1 MKKRKRDVVGITSII
16 MTLAG
21 FIWIGGFRFSAME
34 HDVRDLKE
42 DVRRINRLN
51 AMDIDFNN
59 MNARLRLVE
68 QRCP

>member
-1 MKKRKRDVVGITSII
+1 